1 MTLTLDRARPRAPRK
16 IDVRLVVMLLVL
28 AAVTGT
34 LAVIL
39 AHAPPYNAMTEVYL
53 AD

>member
-1 MTLTLDRARPRAPRK
+1 MTLTLDRVRQRALHK
-16 IDVRLVVMLLVL
+16 IDLRLVVMLLVL

-39 AHAPPYNAMTEVYL
+39 AHAPPYGVMTETYL
-53 AD
+53 VD